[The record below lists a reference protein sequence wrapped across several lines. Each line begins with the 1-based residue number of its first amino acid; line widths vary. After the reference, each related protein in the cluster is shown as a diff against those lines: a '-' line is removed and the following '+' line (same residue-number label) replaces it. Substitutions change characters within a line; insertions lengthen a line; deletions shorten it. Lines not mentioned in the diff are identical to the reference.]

1 MNEIA
6 TSTDKLPAAPAG
18 PKRITHKVRRA
29 IDIMVAGD
37 AKTITEAAEK
47 AGLSREHLSRELSKS
62 DVNTFLQQ
70 KVARALAIAS
80 ARAGAVKTEL
90 LDSTSEHVRNDASSF
105 VLGLAGIRP
114 AESLSIA
121 VNVNVARAGYCIDL
135 RPEPGEI
142 IDEARANPQ
151 VIEHE

>member
-6 TSTDKLPAAPAG
+6 TSTDKLPAAPTR

-62 DVNTFLQQ
+62 HVNTFLQQ

-90 LDSTSEHVRNDASSF
+90 LDSPSEHVRNDALSF

-114 AESLSIA
+114 ATTPT
-121 VNVNVARAGYCIDL
+121 VAINLEMRAGYVLDL
-135 RPEPGEI
+135 REYDEPAKAI
-142 IDEARANPQ
+142 PQ